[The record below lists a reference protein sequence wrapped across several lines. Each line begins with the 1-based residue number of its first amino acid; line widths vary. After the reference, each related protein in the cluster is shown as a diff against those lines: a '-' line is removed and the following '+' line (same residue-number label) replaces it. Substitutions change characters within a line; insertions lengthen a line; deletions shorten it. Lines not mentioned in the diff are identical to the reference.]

1 MRCAWM
7 FGIFALLFELIA
19 ALSVV
24 MVFIKPVNQ
33 VVWWPLAIVSGAVAV
48 ALAILAWEVAQ
59 PRIQHRGVFLV
70 VHLSPFRYERIPLNI
85 VECFFLGSNPLDA
98 QGATTESDDPPYRVG
113 TVVIRLAE
121 RAIEYRTG
129 VMFSLWGVWQDSSIV
144 LDGRWCEPLSRN
156 LLKDLASR
164 LVDAK
169 HDVIESEQS

>member
-1 MRCAWM
+1 MIIFPPLPLFYRIRSPSPHVWLRGNMRCAWM

-48 ALAILAWEVAQ
+48 ALAILTWEVAQ

-85 VECFFLGSNPLDA
+85 VECFFVYIVINDLD
-98 QGATTESDDPPYRVG
+98 P
-113 TVVIRLAE
+113 
-121 RAIEYRTG
+121 
-129 VMFSLWGVWQDSSIV
+129 
-144 LDGRWCEPLSRN
+144 
-156 LLKDLASR
+156 
-164 LVDAK
+164 LVDLNSVYK
-169 HDVIESEQS
+169 KIDYFLGIYKN